1 MTDPTNPKSYSIQL
15 KVRQTTVEYG
25 FVSVLVTEDLFDEN
39 GQLDST
45 KLCQAGL
52 NASVNQPSM
61 KWFIEEQT
69 ADMHPVQSVR
79 DDEPVLAVDSD
90 GVLLSES
97 DKWDQ
102 TVGMEGDD

>member
-1 MTDPTNPKSYSIQL
+1 
-15 KVRQTTVEYG
+15 
-25 FVSVLVTEDLFDEN
+25 
-39 GQLDST
+39 
-45 KLCQAGL
+45 
-52 NASVNQPSM
+52 M